1 MNAQPRRRTVLF
13 AVVLGFGSVIASV
26 PIASGQDRD
35 QQVANEMQRAS
46 REVAK
51 TAPTE
56 ATRFESRH
64 LILYVDKGLLS
75 TEAEQKFSADL
86 EKGFAAAS
94 DYLRRTFD
102 SGKRGVRKPSYYLT
116 NRAGIS
122 HAGATEVFLFARRV
136 IASPAIAIHETVHL
150 LLIRN
155 PTAGRNRDDLP
166 ADEEAKLMATSG
178 LWLVEGMASYVADE
192 LAARVPLPPARLFFD
207 GDNSTVDNEARKWLA
222 EPRGQKVAPFVGSHG
237 IPEELLA
244 DRPNVAAPFYVL
256 GHSLVKF
263 MIQRAGVSA
272 MVRLYEEHFDG
283 TRSIEDDVKRVTR
296 KELSQWREEWLRF
309 LSQTR

>member
-1 MNAQPRRRTVLF
+1 MNAQTHRR
-13 AVVLGFGSVIASV
+13 VVLCAIVLVFGSVTESAPS
-26 PIASGQDRD
+26 ATGQDRD
-35 QQVANEMQRAS
+35 QQVASDMQRAS
-46 REVAK
+46 REVVR

-56 ATRFESRH
+56 ADRFESRH
-64 LILYVDKGLLS
+64 LILYIDKGLLT

-86 EKGFAAAS
+86 EKGFVAAS
-94 DYLRRTFD
+94 VYLRRTFD
-102 SGKRGVRKPSYYLT
+102 SGNRGVRKPSYYLT

-150 LLIRN
+150 LLVR
-155 PTAGRNRDDLP
+155 TATTGRNREGLS
-166 ADEEAKLMATSG
+166 ADEEATLMATSG

-237 IPEELLA
+237 IPQDFLA

-272 MVRLYEEHFDG
+272 MARLYEEHFDG

-309 LSQTR
+309 LSRTR